1 MRQAVVA
8 VLALIGAAALVVGGV
23 VLWSNRP
30 GRTAVS
36 VNGRILTDRELTW
49 RAQTLIDD
57 AKRVEKLLIPEKELP
72 EAMRHYRR
80 QAAKMWIVKEVL
92 LAAAVEAGV
101 KATADDE
108 KQSLAK
114 VERQLKSRHLTP
126 EQFFKEGPIPEA
138 TKRSDF
144 REAVLIGK
152 FTKREIDGKIKLSA
166 VLVHYGPMG
175 IYSASLKELKEL
187 VAKSTKAGQ
196 PKIKADRKTA
206 VEMLRQEKYNVEF
219 RNLFRAHFVKMAV
232 ECPAFP
238 DLESVDGVSPPR

>member
-8 VLALIGAAALVVGGV
+8 VLALIGAVALVVGGV
-23 VLWSNRP
+23 MLWSNRP

-36 VNGRILTDRELTW
+36 VNGRILTYRELTW

-57 AKRVEKLLIPEKELP
+57 AKRVEKLLIPEKEMS

-126 EQFFKEGPIPEA
+126 EQFFKEGPIPEE
-138 TKRSDF
+138 TKRADF

-152 FTKREIDGKIKLSA
+152 FTKREIENKIGLAAKEIDDR
-166 VLVHYGPMG
+166 V
-175 IYSASLKELKEL
+175 KELKEL
-187 VAKSTKAGQ
+187 AAKTTKPGEQ

-206 VEMLRQEKYNVEF
+206 IEMLRQEKYNMEF

>member
-1 MRQAVVA
+1 MKQAVVA
-8 VLALIGAAALVVGGV
+8 VLALIGAVALVVGGV

-57 AKRVEKLLIPEKELP
+57 AKRVEKLLIPEKEMS

-92 LAAAVEAGV
+92 LSAAVEAGV

-126 EQFFKEGPIPEA
+126 EQFFKEGPIPEE
-138 TKRSDF
+138 TKRADF

-152 FTKREIDGKIKLSA
+152 FTKREIEGKIGLAAKEIDDR
-166 VLVHYGPMG
+166 V
-175 IYSASLKELKEL
+175 KELKEL
-187 VAKSTKAGQ
+187 ASKATKPGEQ

-206 VEMLRQEKYNVEF
+206 IEMLRQEKYNVEF
-219 RNLFRAHFVKMAV
+219 RNLFRTHFAKMAV

>member
-1 MRQAVVA
+1 MKQAVVA
-8 VLALIGAAALVVGGV
+8 ILALIGAAALVVGGV
-23 VLWSNRP
+23 MLWLNRP

-57 AKRVEKLLIPEKELP
+57 AKRMEHLLIPEKEMA

-80 QAAKMWIVKEVL
+80 TAAKMWIVKEVL

-101 KATADDE
+101 KATAEDE

-114 VERQLKSRHLTP
+114 MEQQLKSRHLTP
-126 EQFFKEGPIPEA
+126 EQFFKEGPIPEE
-138 TKRSDF
+138 TKRADF

-152 FTKREIDGKIKLSA
+152 FTKKEIEGKLGLGNKEIIDRIA
-166 VLVHYGPMG
+166 
-175 IYSASLKELKEL
+175 ELKEI
-187 VAKSTKAGQ
+187 VAKASKAGQ
-196 PKIKADRKTA
+196 KPPFTADRKTA
-206 VEMLRQEKYNVEF
+206 IEMLRQEKYNIEF
-219 RNLFRAHFVKMAV
+219 RNLFRAQFAKMV
-232 ECPAFP
+232 VMCPAFP